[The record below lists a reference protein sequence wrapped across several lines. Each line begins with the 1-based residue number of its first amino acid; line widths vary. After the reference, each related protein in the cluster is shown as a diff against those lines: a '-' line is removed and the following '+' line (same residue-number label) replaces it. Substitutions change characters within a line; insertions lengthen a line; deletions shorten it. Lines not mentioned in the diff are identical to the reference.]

1 MKKHRP
7 TTRVTILTQWG
18 HTDDTRKD
26 LQESEVYREIKKC
39 RVLQKEDYSLA
50 QQRNCQ
56 SAASMSYV
64 AGGRTWR
71 YGTGLLV
78 TNKSGGV
85 ILEGCGW
92 KVENWV
98 EPMVDKIDWENKY
111 WNEHLDRHRHG

>member
-1 MKKHRP
+1 MTQGRIFRRARFTGKSESVEYSKKR
-7 TTRVTILTQWG
+7 
-18 HTDDTRKD
+18 
-26 LQESEVYREIKKC
+26 
-39 RVLQKEDYSLA
+39 DYSLA
-50 QQRNCQ
+50 QQRNYQ
-56 SAASMSYV
+56 SAGSMSYV

-98 EPMVDKIDWENKY
+98 ESMVDKIDWENKY